1 MRRVSPVISIFK
13 REFKSFFY
21 NMTGPVFV
29 AAVMVFM
36 GIYFNAYN
44 MAQGYPYFAVVLSG
58 VSIILLLVVP
68 VLTMRSFAEEKHS
81 KTDQM
86 LLTSPLSVVQIVLG
100 KYFSMVAV
108 FAINMLVACLGPVV
122 MMFYGGG
129 AIPADYAAIFAF
141 LLLGSAY
148 IAIGMFVSS
157 LTESQVIAAVGTF
170 CILLVL
176 QLARGIASIIPD
188 SSITSYI
195 CFFVL
200 IVIAAAL
207 LFFMVKNVFVACGV
221 GAVALI
227 ALTVYFFVDKNAF
240 SGAFPDMISNLSLVN
255 RFDTIVSQTF
265 DISVIVYYLT
275 VAALFVFFTVQS
287 VQKRR
292 WS

>member
-1 MRRVSPVISIFK
+1 MISIFK
-13 REFKSFFY
+13 REFRSFFY
-21 NMTGPVFV
+21 NMTGPVFL

-44 MAQGYPYFAVVLSG
+44 IVQGYPYFAVVLSG

-108 FAINMLVACLGPVV
+108 FAISMLIACFGPVV

-129 AIPADYAAIFAF
+129 AVLADYAAIFAF

-176 QLARGIASIIPD
+176 QLAEGIASIIPD

-200 IVIAAAL
+200 IVVIAA
-207 LFFMVKNVFVACGV
+207 LFYLMVRNIYAAG
-221 GAVALI
+221 GAGAAALI
-227 ALTVYFFVDKNAF
+227 ALTVFYFADKNAF
-240 SGAFPDMISNLSLVN
+240 NGAFPDMISNLSLVN

-265 DISVIVYYLT
+265 DLSVIVYYLT
-275 VAALFVFFTVQS
+275 ISALFVFFTVQS